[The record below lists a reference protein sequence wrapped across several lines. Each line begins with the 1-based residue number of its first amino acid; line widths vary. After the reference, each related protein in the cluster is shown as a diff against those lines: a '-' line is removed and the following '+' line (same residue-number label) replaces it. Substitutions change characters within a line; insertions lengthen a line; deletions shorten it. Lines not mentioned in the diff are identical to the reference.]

1 MTGDITSLQPTTA
14 AAALGRAGL
23 SPAQVLQLL
32 QPLENLIKPG
42 ETVAAEVITLKQL
55 QQNFQLLIKLAL
67 SNGGQT
73 SVNVTSPLPLT
84 PGTTL
89 SVSQASPNALTMTLQ
104 QVNTALNNLQTSID
118 TDQLPQGTLLQAR
131 VLTTQVVANA
141 VSQLTSQGASQA
153 GAPTTATL
161 PGTQPGTQQTAQPA
175 LYRSIVI
182 LLNTALVGTSL
193 SIESPQPLRPGAL
206 LSAQVQ
212 GSQSVNF
219 VPLPNNL
226 DQLAVTQQLTTQQNR
241 QGSLDVLLNALRNLP
256 PASPTSSA
264 PSSPLQASIQ
274 QLLADLPDIEQMS
287 NPRVVAQAINASG
300 LFMESRLL
308 AGLNPMAMP
317 DMKANLLQLI
327 TQLLPGLPANAS
339 YDAAAASNML
349 TRTMPGVLRS
359 ALGTMGLVAPPPLPI
374 HFPLPSRAVKGG
386 KEDDLEILLKF
397 AAAAVSRVQSHQL
410 ASLEQTR
417 STAEG
422 NQLTTWQMEIPMRN
436 GQEIVPMQV
445 KVQREDTPEKE
456 NSKEK
461 DDSEPKEAL
470 EKLWRIDL
478 AFDLSPLG
486 ALQVQAQLLRGKL
499 SSQLWAE
506 RADSAALIS
515 KELGYLRERLIA
527 SGLEVGDLAC
537 SQGVPPQ
544 GPRTTLQQRWIDEN
558 A

>member
-32 QPLENLIKPG
+32 QPMENLIKPG

-55 QQNFQLLIKLAL
+55 QQNFQLLIKIAL
-67 SNGGQT
+67 GNGLQT
-73 SVNVTSPLPLT
+73 SVSVTSPLPLT

-89 SVSQASPNALTMTLQ
+89 SISQASPNALTMTLQ

-118 TDQLPQGTLLQAR
+118 TEQLPQGTLLQAR
-131 VLTTQVVANA
+131 VLTTQVVADAAN
-141 VSQLTSQGASQA
+141 QLTGL
-153 GAPTTATL
+153 GTA
-161 PGTQPGTQQTAQPA
+161 QPGTQSTAQPA
-175 LYRSIVI
+175 LYKSIVI
-182 LLNTALVGTSL
+182 LLNTALAGTSL
-193 SIESPQPLRPGAL
+193 SIESPQPLRPGSL

-212 GSQSVNF
+212 GSQSLNF
-219 VPLPNNL
+219 VPLPSNL

-241 QGSLDVLLNALRNLP
+241 QGSLDVLINALRNLQP
-256 PASPTSSA
+256 PPSTSSA
-264 PSSPLQASIQ
+264 PSTPLQASIQ
-274 QLLADLPDIEQMS
+274 QLLADLPDMEQMS

-300 LFMESRLL
+300 LFMEAKLL
-308 AGLNPMAMP
+308 SGMNPMAMP
-317 DMKANLLQLI
+317 DMKANLMQLI
-327 TQLLPGLPANAS
+327 AQLLPGLPANTS

-349 TRTMPGVLRS
+349 ARTMPGVLRS
-359 ALGTMGLVAPPPLPI
+359 ALGTMGLVAPPPLPV
-374 HFPLPSRAVKGG
+374 HFPLPSRAIKSG
-386 KEDDLEILLKF
+386 KEDDLEILLKL

-410 ASLEQTR
+410 GSLEQTR
-417 STAEG
+417 INADG
-422 NQLTTWQMEIPMRN
+422 NQLTTWQLEIPMRN
-436 GQEIVPMQV
+436 GQDIVPMQV
-445 KVQREDTPEKE
+445 KIQREDMPEKDS
-456 NSKEK
+456 NPEK
-461 DDSEPKEAL
+461 DDSEPKDVR
-470 EKLWRIDL
+470 EKLWKIDL
-478 AFDLSPLG
+478 AFDLTPLG

-527 SGLEVGDLAC
+527 SGLEVGELAC
-537 SQGVPPQ
+537 SQGVPHQ

>member
-23 SPAQVLQLL
+23 SPTQVLQLL
-32 QPLENLIKPG
+32 QPMENLIKPG
-42 ETVAAEVITLKQL
+42 ETVSAEVITLKQL
-55 QQNFQLLIKLAL
+55 QQNFQLLVKLAL
-67 SNGGQT
+67 SNGLQT
-73 SVNVTSPLPLT
+73 SVSVTSPLPLT

-118 TDQLPQGTLLQAR
+118 TEQLPQGTLLQAR
-131 VLTTQVVANA
+131 VLTTQVVADA
-141 VSQLTSQGASQA
+141 VSQLTGL
-153 GAPTTATL
+153 GTA
-161 PGTQPGTQQTAQPA
+161 QPGTQSAAQPA
-175 LYRSIVI
+175 LYKSIVV
-182 LLNTALVGTSL
+182 LLNTALAGTSL
-193 SIESPQPLRPGAL
+193 SIESPQPLRPGSL

-212 GSQSVNF
+212 GSQSLNF
-219 VPLPNNL
+219 VPLPSNL

-241 QGSLDVLLNALRNLP
+241 QGSLDVLINALRSLQPP
-256 PASPTSSA
+256 PASSGSATPA
-264 PSSPLQASIQ
+264 PSTPLQASIQ
-274 QLLADLPDIEQMS
+274 QLLADLPDMEQMS

-300 LFMESRLL
+300 LFMETRLL
-308 AGLNPMAMP
+308 SGMNPMAMP
-317 DMKANLLQLI
+317 DMKANLMQLI
-327 TQLLPGLPANAS
+327 AQLLPGLPANTS

-349 TRTMPGVLRS
+349 ARTMPGVLRS
-359 ALGTMGLVAPPPLPI
+359 ALGTLGLVTPPPLPV

-386 KEDDLEILLKF
+386 KEDDLEILLKL

-417 STAEG
+417 TNADG
-422 NQLTTWQMEIPMRN
+422 NQLTTWQLEIPMRN
-436 GQEIVPMQV
+436 GQDIVPMQV
-445 KVQREDTPEKE
+445 KVQREDLPEKD
-456 NSKEK
+456 SSQEK
-461 DDSEPKEAL
+461 DDNEPKEVR

-478 AFDLSPLG
+478 AFDLTPLG

-527 SGLEVGDLAC
+527 SGLEVGELAC
-537 SQGVPPQ
+537 SQGVPHQ

>member
-73 SVNVTSPLPLT
+73 SVSVTSPLPLT

-141 VSQLTSQGASQA
+141 VSQLTGQGAPQT
-153 GAPTTATL
+153 GVPNAPAL
-161 PGTQPGTQQTAQPA
+161 PGTQPGTQPA

-212 GSQSVNF
+212 GSQSLNF

-241 QGSLDVLLNALRNLP
+241 QGSLDVLLNALRNLS
-256 PASPTSSA
+256 PASPTTSA
-264 PSSPLQASIQ
+264 PASPLQASIQ

-417 STAEG
+417 TTAEG

-436 GQEIVPMQV
+436 GQEVVPMQV
-445 KVQREDTPEKE
+445 KLQREDTPEKE
-456 NSKEK
+456 SSKDKE
-461 DDSEPKEAL
+461 DSEPKDAM
-470 EKLWRIDL
+470 EKLWKIDL
-478 AFDLSPLG
+478 AFDLAPLG

-515 KELGYLRERLIA
+515 KELGYLRDRLIA

>member
-42 ETVAAEVITLKQL
+42 ETVEAEVITLKQL

-67 SNGGQT
+67 SNGLQT

-89 SVSQASPNALTMTLQ
+89 SVSQASPNSLTMSLQ

-118 TDQLPQGTLLQAR
+118 TEQLPQGTLLQAR

-141 VSQLTSQGASQA
+141 VSQLTGQGAPQSGVPTAPALA
-153 GAPTTATL
+153 GAQSA
-161 PGTQPGTQQTAQPA
+161 PA

-182 LLNTALVGTSL
+182 LLNTTLAGTSL

-212 GSQSVNF
+212 SSQSLNF
-219 VPLPNNL
+219 VPLPDNL

-241 QGSLDVLLNALRNLP
+241 QGSLDVLINALRNLQP
-256 PASPTSSA
+256 PMSASSA
-264 PSSPLQASIQ
+264 APAPSTPLQASIQ

-300 LFMESRLL
+300 LFMEAKLMS
-308 AGLNPMAMP
+308 GLNPMAMP
-317 DMKANLLQLI
+317 DMKANLMQVI
-327 TQLLPGLPANAS
+327 AQLLPGLPANTS

-417 STAEG
+417 INADG
-422 NQLTTWQMEIPMRN
+422 NQQTTWQLEIPMRN
-436 GQEIVPMQV
+436 GHEIVPMQV

-456 NSKEK
+456 NSKDK
-461 DDSEPKEAL
+461 DDSEPKEVRD
-470 EKLWRIDL
+470 KLWKIDL

-506 RADSAALIS
+506 RADSAELINS
-515 KELGYLRERLIA
+515 ELAYLRERLIA
-527 SGLEVGDLAC
+527 VGLEVGELAC

>member
-1 MTGDITSLQPTTA
+1 MTGDISSLQPTTA
-14 AAALGRAGL
+14 AAALSRAGF

-32 QPLENLIKPG
+32 QPMENLIKPG
-42 ETVAAEVITLKQL
+42 ETVEAEVITLKQL

-73 SVNVTSPLPLT
+73 SISVTSPLPLT

-89 SVSQASPNALTMTLQ
+89 LISQASANSLTMSLQ
-104 QVNTALNNLQTSID
+104 QINAAVNNLQTSID
-118 TDQLPQGTLLQAR
+118 TKQLPVGTLVQAR
-131 VLTTQVVANA
+131 VLTTQAVADA
-141 VSQLTSQGASQA
+141 VSQLTGA
-153 GAPTTATL
+153 AP
-161 PGTQPGTQQTAQPA
+161 QPGTPSTAQPA

-182 LLNTALVGTSL
+182 LLNTAMVGTSL
-193 SIESPQPLRPGAL
+193 SIESPQPLSPGAL

-212 GSQSVNF
+212 GSQSLNF

-241 QGSLDVLLNALRNLP
+241 QGSLDVLINALRNI
-256 PASPTSSA
+256 PATSATVSA
-264 PSSPLQASIQ
+264 PLQASIQ
-274 QLLADLPDIEQMS
+274 QLLADLPDIEQMT
-287 NPRVVAQAINASG
+287 NPRGVAQAINASG
-300 LFMESRLL
+300 LFMEAKLL
-308 AGLNPMAMP
+308 TGLNPMAMP
-317 DMKANLLQLI
+317 DMKANLMQLI
-327 TQLLPGLPANAS
+327 AQLLPGLPANAS

-359 ALGTMGLVAPPPLPI
+359 ALGTMGLVAPPPLPV

-386 KEDDLEILLKF
+386 KEDDLEILLKL

-410 ASLEQTR
+410 GSLEQTR
-417 STAEG
+417 TNAEG
-422 NQLTTWQMEIPMRN
+422 NQLNTWQLEIPMRN
-436 GQEIVPMQV
+436 GQDIVPMQV
-445 KVQREDTPEKE
+445 KVQREDTPEKD
-456 NSKEK
+456 NNPEK
-461 DDSEPKEAL
+461 DENEPKAAQ

-478 AFDLSPLG
+478 AFDLAPLG

-506 RADSAALIS
+506 RADSADLIGR
-515 KELGYLRERLIA
+515 ELGYLRERLIA
-527 SGLEVGDLAC
+527 SGLEVGELEC
-537 SQGVPPQ
+537 SHGAPPQ

>member
-23 SPAQVLQLL
+23 SPTQVLQLL

-42 ETVAAEVITLKQL
+42 ETVEAEVITLKQL
-55 QQNFQLLIKLAL
+55 QQSFQLLIKLAL

-73 SVNVTSPLPLT
+73 SVSVTSPLPLT

-89 SVSQASPNALTMTLQ
+89 LVSQASPNSLSMSLQ
-104 QVNTALNNLQTSID
+104 QINSALNNLQTSID
-118 TDQLPQGTLLQAR
+118 TKQLPVGTLLQAR
-131 VLTTQVVANA
+131 VLTTQVVADA
-141 VSQLTSQGASQA
+141 VSQLA
-153 GAPTTATL
+153 GQSAA
-161 PGTQPGTQQTAQPA
+161 QPGTPSTAQPA

-193 SIESPQPLRPGAL
+193 SIESPQPLSPGAL

-212 GSQSVNF
+212 GKQVLNF

-241 QGSLDVLLNALRNLP
+241 QGSLDVLINALRNLP
-256 PASPTSSA
+256 PASPAVSA
-264 PSSPLQASIQ
+264 PLQASIQ
-274 QLLADLPDIEQMS
+274 QLLADLPDMEQMT
-287 NPRVVAQAINASG
+287 NPRAVAQAINASG
-300 LFMESRLL
+300 LFMEAKLL
-308 AGLNPMAMP
+308 TGLNPTAMP
-317 DMKANLLQLI
+317 DLKANLMQVI
-327 TQLLPGLPANAS
+327 AQLLPGLPANAS
-339 YDAAAASNML
+339 YNAAAASNML

-386 KEDDLEILLKF
+386 KEDDLEILLKL

-410 ASLEQTR
+410 GSLEQTR
-417 STAEG
+417 TNADG
-422 NQLTTWQMEIPMRN
+422 NQLTTWQLEVPMRN

-445 KVQREDTPEKE
+445 KVQREDTPQKD
-456 NSKEK
+456 NAQEK
-461 DDSEPKEAL
+461 DDSEPKEVR

-506 RADSAALIS
+506 RADSAELIGR
-515 KELGYLRERLIA
+515 ELGHLRERLIA
-527 SGLEVGDLAC
+527 SGLEVGELAC
-537 SQGVPPQ
+537 NQGVPPQ

>member
-23 SPAQVLQLL
+23 SPTQVLQLL
-32 QPLENLIKPG
+32 QPMENLIKPG
-42 ETVAAEVITLKQL
+42 ETVSAEVITLKQL
-55 QQNFQLLIKLAL
+55 QQNFQLLVKLAL
-67 SNGGQT
+67 SNGLQT
-73 SVNVTSPLPLT
+73 SVSVTSPLPLT

-118 TDQLPQGTLLQAR
+118 TEQLPQGTLLQAR
-131 VLTTQVVANA
+131 VLTTQLVADA
-141 VSQLTSQGASQA
+141 VSPLTGL
-153 GAPTTATL
+153 GTA
-161 PGTQPGTQQTAQPA
+161 QPGTQSAAQPA
-175 LYRSIVI
+175 LYKSIVV
-182 LLNTALVGTSL
+182 LLNTALAGTSL
-193 SIESPQPLRPGAL
+193 SIESPQPLRPGSL

-212 GSQSVNF
+212 GSQSLNF
-219 VPLPNNL
+219 VPLPSNL

-241 QGSLDVLLNALRNLP
+241 QGSLDVLINALRNLP
-256 PASPTSSA
+256 ITSSASSA
-264 PSSPLQASIQ
+264 PSTPLQASIQ
-274 QLLADLPDIEQMS
+274 QLLADLPDMEQMS

-300 LFMESRLL
+300 LFMETRLL
-308 AGLNPMAMP
+308 SGMNPMAMP
-317 DMKANLLQLI
+317 DMKANLMQLI
-327 TQLLPGLPANAS
+327 AQLLPGLPANTS

-349 TRTMPGVLRS
+349 ARTMPGVLRS
-359 ALGTMGLVAPPPLPI
+359 ALGTLGLVTPLPLPV

-386 KEDDLEILLKF
+386 KEDDLEILLKL

-417 STAEG
+417 TNADG
-422 NQLTTWQMEIPMRN
+422 NQLTTWQLEIPMRN
-436 GQEIVPMQV
+436 GQDIVPMQV
-445 KVQREDTPEKE
+445 KVQREDLPEKD
-456 NSKEK
+456 SSQEK
-461 DDSEPKEAL
+461 DDNEPKEVR

-478 AFDLSPLG
+478 AFDLTPLG

-527 SGLEVGDLAC
+527 SGLEVGELAC
-537 SQGVPPQ
+537 SQGVPHQ

>member
-1 MTGDITSLQPTTA
+1 
-14 AAALGRAGL
+14 
-23 SPAQVLQLL
+23 
-32 QPLENLIKPG
+32 
-42 ETVAAEVITLKQL
+42 
-55 QQNFQLLIKLAL
+55 
-67 SNGGQT
+67 
-73 SVNVTSPLPLT
+73 
-84 PGTTL
+84 
-89 SVSQASPNALTMTLQ
+89 
-104 QVNTALNNLQTSID
+104 
-118 TDQLPQGTLLQAR
+118 

-141 VSQLTSQGASQA
+141 VSQLTGQGAPQP
-153 GAPTTATL
+153 GVPTAPAL
-161 PGTQPGTQQTAQPA
+161 PGTQSAPLPA

-182 LLNTALVGTSL
+182 LLNTAQAGTSL

-212 GSQSVNF
+212 GSQSLNF

-241 QGSLDVLLNALRNLP
+241 QGSLDVLINALRNLQP
-256 PASPTSSA
+256 PVPGSSA
-264 PSSPLQASIQ
+264 APAPSTPLQASIQ

-300 LFMESRLL
+300 LFMEAKLMS
-308 AGLNPMAMP
+308 GLNPMAMP
-317 DMKANLLQLI
+317 DMKANLMQLI
-327 TQLLPGLPANAS
+327 AQLLPGLPANAS

-417 STAEG
+417 INADG
-422 NQLTTWQMEIPMRN
+422 NQQTTWQLEIPMRS
-436 GQEIVPMQV
+436 GHEIVPMQV

-456 NSKEK
+456 NNKDK
-461 DDSEPKEAL
+461 DDNEPKEARD
-470 EKLWRIDL
+470 KLWKIDL

-506 RADSAALIS
+506 RADSAELINS
-515 KELGYLRERLIA
+515 ELTYLRERLIA
-527 SGLEVGDLAC
+527 AGLEVGELAC

>member
-42 ETVAAEVITLKQL
+42 ETVEAEVITLKQL

-67 SNGGQT
+67 GNGLQT
-73 SVNVTSPLPLT
+73 SVSVTTTLPLT

-89 SVSQASPNALTMTLQ
+89 LVSQASPNSLSMSLQ
-104 QVNTALNNLQTSID
+104 QINSALNNLQTSLD
-118 TDQLPQGTLLQAR
+118 TKQLPVGTLLQAR
-131 VLTTQVVANA
+131 VLTTQVVADA
-141 VSQLTSQGASQA
+141 VNQLA
-153 GAPTTATL
+153 GQTAA
-161 PGTQPGTQQTAQPA
+161 QPGAQSTVQPA
-175 LYRSIVI
+175 AYRSIVI
-182 LLNTALVGTSL
+182 LLNTALAGTSL
-193 SIESPQPLRPGAL
+193 SIESPQPLSPGAL

-212 GSQSVNF
+212 GKQTLNF
-219 VPLPNNL
+219 VPLPSNL

-241 QGSLDVLLNALRNLP
+241 QGSLDVLINALRNLP
-256 PASPTSSA
+256 AVAPTISA
-264 PSSPLQASIQ
+264 PLQASVQ
-274 QLLADLPDIEQMS
+274 QLLADLPDIEQMT

-300 LFMESRLL
+300 LFMEAKLL
-308 AGLNPMAMP
+308 TGLNPMAMP
-317 DMKANLLQLI
+317 DMKANLMQLI
-327 TQLLPGLPANAS
+327 AQLLPGLPANAS
-339 YDAAAASNML
+339 YNAAAASNML

-359 ALGTMGLVAPPPLPI
+359 ALGTMGLVAPPPLPV

-386 KEDDLEILLKF
+386 KEDDLEILLKL

-410 ASLEQTR
+410 GSLEQTR
-417 STAEG
+417 TTAEG
-422 NQLTTWQMEIPMRN
+422 NQLTTWQLEIPMRN

-445 KVQREDTPEKE
+445 KVQREDLPEKDNPE
-456 NSKEK
+456 EK
-461 DDSEPKEAL
+461 NDSETKPPQ
-470 EKLWRIDL
+470 EKLWKIDL
-478 AFDLSPLG
+478 AFDLTPLG

-506 RADSAALIS
+506 RADSAELIS
-515 KELGYLRERLIA
+515 RELGYLRERLIA
-527 SGLEVGDLAC
+527 SGLEVGELAC

>member
-32 QPLENLIKPG
+32 QPMENLIKPG

-55 QQNFQLLIKLAL
+55 QQNFQLLIKIAL
-67 SNGGQT
+67 GNGLQT
-73 SVNVTSPLPLT
+73 SVSVTSPLPLT

-89 SVSQASPNALTMTLQ
+89 SISQASPNALTMTLQ

-118 TDQLPQGTLLQAR
+118 TEQLPQGTLLQAR
-131 VLTTQVVANA
+131 VLTTQVVADA
-141 VSQLTSQGASQA
+141 VNQLTGL
-153 GAPTTATL
+153 GTA
-161 PGTQPGTQQTAQPA
+161 QPGTQSTAPPA
-175 LYRSIVI
+175 LYKSIVI
-182 LLNTALVGTSL
+182 LLNTALAGTSL
-193 SIESPQPLRPGAL
+193 SIESPQPLRPGSL

-212 GSQSVNF
+212 GSQSLNF
-219 VPLPNNL
+219 VPLPSNL

-241 QGSLDVLLNALRNLP
+241 QGSLDVLINALRNLQP
-256 PASPTSSA
+256 PPSTSSA
-264 PSSPLQASIQ
+264 PSTPLQASIQ
-274 QLLADLPDIEQMS
+274 QLLADLPDMEQMS

-300 LFMESRLL
+300 LFMEAKLL
-308 AGLNPMAMP
+308 SGMNPMAMP
-317 DMKANLLQLI
+317 DMKANLMQLI
-327 TQLLPGLPANAS
+327 AQLLPGLPANTS

-349 TRTMPGVLRS
+349 ARTMPGVLRS
-359 ALGTMGLVAPPPLPI
+359 ALGTMGLVAPPPLPV
-374 HFPLPSRAVKGG
+374 HFPLPSRAIKSG
-386 KEDDLEILLKF
+386 KEDDLEILLKL

-410 ASLEQTR
+410 GSLEQTR
-417 STAEG
+417 TNADGTQVTAW
-422 NQLTTWQMEIPMRN
+422 QLEIPIRN
-436 GQEIVPMQV
+436 GQDIVPMQV
-445 KVQREDTPEKE
+445 KIQREDMPEKYS
-456 NSKEK
+456 NQEK
-461 DDSEPKEAL
+461 DDSEPKDVR
-470 EKLWRIDL
+470 EKLWKIDL
-478 AFDLSPLG
+478 AFDLTPLG

-527 SGLEVGDLAC
+527 SGLEVGELAC
-537 SQGVPPQ
+537 SQGVPHQ

>member
-73 SVNVTSPLPLT
+73 SVSVTSPLPLT

-141 VSQLTSQGASQA
+141 VSQLTGQGAQQN
-153 GAPTTATL
+153 GAPNTPTL
-161 PGTQPGTQQTAQPA
+161 PGTQPGTQPA

-212 GSQSVNF
+212 GSQSLNF

-241 QGSLDVLLNALRNLP
+241 QGSLDVLLNALRNLS
-256 PASPTSSA
+256 PASPTTSA
-264 PSSPLQASIQ
+264 PASPLQASIQ

-386 KEDDLEILLKF
+386 KEDDLEILLKL

-417 STAEG
+417 TTAEG

-436 GQEIVPMQV
+436 GQEVVPMQV
-445 KVQREDTPEKE
+445 KLQREDTPEKE
-456 NSKEK
+456 SSKDKE
-461 DDSEPKEAL
+461 DSEPKDAM
-470 EKLWRIDL
+470 EKLWKIDL
-478 AFDLSPLG
+478 AFDLTPLG

-515 KELGYLRERLIA
+515 KELGYLRDRLIA

>member
-32 QPLENLIKPG
+32 QPMENLIKPG

-55 QQNFQLLIKLAL
+55 QQNFQLLIKIAL
-67 SNGGQT
+67 GNGLQT
-73 SVNVTSPLPLT
+73 SVSVTSPLPLT

-89 SVSQASPNALTMTLQ
+89 SISQASPNALTMTLQ

-118 TDQLPQGTLLQAR
+118 TEKLPQGTLLQAR
-131 VLTTQVVANA
+131 VLTTQVVADA
-141 VSQLTSQGASQA
+141 VNQLTGL
-153 GAPTTATL
+153 GTA
-161 PGTQPGTQQTAQPA
+161 QPGTQSTAQPA
-175 LYRSIVI
+175 LYKSIVI
-182 LLNTALVGTSL
+182 LLNTALAGTSL
-193 SIESPQPLRPGAL
+193 SIESPQPLRPGSL

-212 GSQSVNF
+212 GSQLLNF
-219 VPLPNNL
+219 VPLPSNL

-241 QGSLDVLLNALRNLP
+241 QGSLDVLINALRNLQP
-256 PASPTSSA
+256 PPSTSSA
-264 PSSPLQASIQ
+264 PSTPLQASIQ
-274 QLLADLPDIEQMS
+274 QLLADLPDMEQMS

-300 LFMESRLL
+300 LFMEAKLL
-308 AGLNPMAMP
+308 SGMNPMAMP
-317 DMKANLLQLI
+317 DMKANLMQLI
-327 TQLLPGLPANAS
+327 AQLLPGLPANTS

-349 TRTMPGVLRS
+349 ARTMPGVLRS
-359 ALGTMGLVAPPPLPI
+359 ALGTMGLVAPPPLPV
-374 HFPLPSRAVKGG
+374 HFPLPSRAIKSG
-386 KEDDLEILLKF
+386 KEDDLEILLKL

-410 ASLEQTR
+410 GSLEQTR
-417 STAEG
+417 TNADGTQVTAW
-422 NQLTTWQMEIPMRN
+422 QLEIPMRN
-436 GQEIVPMQV
+436 GQDIVPMQV
-445 KVQREDTPEKE
+445 KIQREDMPEKDS
-456 NSKEK
+456 NQEK
-461 DDSEPKEAL
+461 DDSEPKDVR
-470 EKLWRIDL
+470 EKLWKIDL
-478 AFDLSPLG
+478 AFDLTPLG

-527 SGLEVGDLAC
+527 SGLEVGELAC
-537 SQGVPPQ
+537 NQGVPHQ

>member
-42 ETVAAEVITLKQL
+42 ETVEAEVITLKQL

-67 SNGGQT
+67 SNGLQT

-89 SVSQASPNALTMTLQ
+89 SVSQASPNSLTMSLQ

-118 TDQLPQGTLLQAR
+118 TEQLPQGTLLQAR

-141 VSQLTSQGASQA
+141 VSQLTGQGAPQSGVPTAPALA
-153 GAPTTATL
+153 GAQSA
-161 PGTQPGTQQTAQPA
+161 PA

-182 LLNTALVGTSL
+182 LLNTTLAGTSL

-212 GSQSVNF
+212 SSQSLNF
-219 VPLPNNL
+219 VPLPDNL

-241 QGSLDVLLNALRNLP
+241 QGSLDVLINALRNLQP
-256 PASPTSSA
+256 PMSASSA
-264 PSSPLQASIQ
+264 APAPSTPLQASIQ

-300 LFMESRLL
+300 LFMEAKLMS
-308 AGLNPMAMP
+308 GLNPMAMP
-317 DMKANLLQLI
+317 DMKANLMQVI
-327 TQLLPGLPANAS
+327 AQLLPGLSANTS

-417 STAEG
+417 INADG
-422 NQLTTWQMEIPMRN
+422 NQQTTWQLEIPMRN
-436 GQEIVPMQV
+436 GHEIVPMQV

-456 NSKEK
+456 NSKDK
-461 DDSEPKEAL
+461 DDSEPKEVRD
-470 EKLWRIDL
+470 KLWKIDL

-486 ALQVQAQLLRGKL
+486 ALQVQAQLLKGKL

-506 RADSAALIS
+506 RADSAELINS
-515 KELGYLRERLIA
+515 ELAYLRERLIA
-527 SGLEVGDLAC
+527 VGLEVGELAC